1 MKRMP
6 AVALSMLIA
15 PPLAMA
21 LSLAA
26 MSTSNENNAI
36 CRIQSSN
43 ATSQSCCSKA
53 SDVGAALDDET
64 YRKLQPGRLETAR
77 EIKDAADAFI
87 LKGRELSTRMNAQI
101 AEAEKLQKEA
111 HKLQSEAAKLK
122 TEHLVLIAQ
131 QPTGNNKPSSE
142 TKNTSDLPAP
152 AASSEKS
159 AGTTGDAST
168 TPPSATPTNATVAPA
183 EAQIGD
189 VKPGD
194 AKPGDA
200 KPGDGKSGDAKPVDA
215 KVGDKDEK
223 LTGRASTLQTNTM
236 PNIPLIRLKGPQ
248 LQQAMRQYN
257 VDVEQFKIHAADYN
271 KHYNL
276 FKSQIGEC
284 HAARAAFDELHKK
297 YEMHCTAYH
306 LNNIPPPRLCP
317 PMAGSVAE
325 ANSIA
330 GQLRSD
336 QMRAL
341 RAEGQLRQEEGRL
354 RELENMQGTADA
366 LVVKSGERDRRER
379 EIAGM
384 FGRLRQEYDLLEI
397 ERKTIEHSKGG
408 KPVAPIARPSVKG
421 QIKKGK

>member
-6 AVALSMLIA
+6 AVALSMLLA
-15 PPLAMA
+15 PPLAMG

-26 MSTSNENNAI
+26 MSSSHEMHPT
-36 CRIQSSN
+36 CRTQSTN
-43 ATSQSCCSKA
+43 ATSHSCCSKA
-53 SDVGAALDDET
+53 SAVGAALDDET

-77 EIKDAADAFI
+77 EIKDAADAFV
-87 LKGRELSTRMNAQI
+87 LKGRQLSTRMNAQI
-101 AEAEKLQKEA
+101 AEAERLQKEA
-111 HKLQSEAAKLK
+111 HKLQGEAAKLK
-122 TEHLVLIAQ
+122 AEQLILIAQ
-131 QPTGNNKPSSE
+131 QPAADNKPSTQTKTTSE
-142 TKNTSDLPAP
+142 LPAP
-152 AASSEKS
+152 AAPGEKS

-168 TPPSATPTNATVAPA
+168 TPPPGTPTNATVTPGAAQSGDAKSGDA
-183 EAQIGD
+183 EPGD
-189 VKPGD
+189 GKPGD

-200 KPGDGKSGDAKPVDA
+200 KG
-215 KVGDKDEK
+215 GDKDEK

-257 VDVEQFKIHAADYN
+257 IDVEQFKIHAADYN

-397 ERKTIEHSKGG
+397 ERRTIEHSKGG
-408 KPVAPIARPSVKG
+408 KPAAPIARPSVKG

>member
-6 AVALSMLIA
+6 AVALSMLLA

-26 MSTSNENNAI
+26 MSSSNETHAHATCRNQSTNAP
-36 CRIQSSN
+36 
-43 ATSQSCCSKA
+43 SQSCCSKA
-53 SDVGAALDDET
+53 SVVGAALDDET
-64 YRKLQPGRLETAR
+64 YRRLQPGRLETAR

-101 AEAEKLQKEA
+101 AEAEKLQREA
-111 HKLQSEAAKLK
+111 HKLQREAAKLK
-122 TEHLVLIAQ
+122 AEQLILIAQ
-131 QPTGNNKPSSE
+131 QPAGDNKPSTE
-142 TKNTSDLPAP
+142 TKTTSDLPAP
-152 AASSEKS
+152 AASSEKP
-159 AGTTGDAST
+159 AGTTGDASAT
-168 TPPSATPTNATVAPA
+168 TPSATPTNSTVSPV
-183 EAQIGD
+183 EAQSGD

-194 AKPGDA
+194 AKPGDG
-200 KPGDGKSGDAKPVDA
+200 KPGDAKI
-215 KVGDKDEK
+215 GDKDEK

-284 HAARAAFDELHKK
+284 HAARAAFDDLHKK

-397 ERKTIEHSKGG
+397 ERRTIEHSKGG
-408 KPVAPIARPSVKG
+408 KPAAPIARPSVKG

>member
-6 AVALSMLIA
+6 AVALSMIIA

-26 MSTSNENNAI
+26 MSSSNEIHAT
-36 CRIQSSN
+36 CRTQSAN

-53 SDVGAALDDET
+53 SAVGAALDDDT

-122 TEHLVLIAQ
+122 AEHLVLIAQ
-131 QPTGNNKPSSE
+131 QSASDNKPSAE
-142 TKNTSDLPAP
+142 IKTTSDLQVP
-152 AASSEKS
+152 AAASEKS

-168 TPPSATPTNATVAPA
+168 RPPSATPTSATVTPA
-183 EAQIGD
+183 EAQLGD
-189 VKPGD
+189 V
-194 AKPGDA
+194 KPGDA

-215 KVGDKDEK
+215 KIGDKDEK

-408 KPVAPIARPSVKG
+408 KPAAPIARPSVKG